1 MTREELNKERQ
12 KDIENEAKRNR
23 RKKIVIFITKTILL
37 LTILISGFYFFNTYV
52 STAKLIVKE
61 NRIIDS
67 KIPESFNGLKII
79 QFSDLHYGSN
89 IFIKQVNSLVKT
101 INRRKPDVVVFTGDL
116 IEKTYD
122 LSSKEQEKLIKELNK
137 IEATIGKYA
146 VIGDEDK
153 DNFITIFNQS
163 NFSILNNSY
172 DLIYK
177 DSNKPLLLIG
187 ISSSLSEKAKIDEA
201 YSYFNQEIYN
211 SEIYTISIMHEPDL
225 VDSILQK
232 YKSDLFLAG
241 HSHNGNV
248 ILPYFGNIDKIE
260 GAKVYNEE
268 FYQLDENNK
277 LYISSGVGTNG
288 NGVRLFCQPSI
299 NFFRLSNNWFI
310 NLKRKFASF
319 FLLCLS

>member
-299 NFFRLSNNWFI
+299 NFFRLSNN
-310 NLKRKFASF
+310 
-319 FLLCLS
+319 

>member
-12 KDIENEAKRNR
+12 KDIENEAKRNK
-23 RKKIVIFITKTILL
+23 RKKYVIFTTKIILL
-37 LTILISGFYFFNTYV
+37 LTALISSFYFFNTYV

-61 NRIIDS
+61 NRIVDS
-67 KIPESFNGLKII
+67 KIPNSFNGLKII

-101 INRRKPDVVVFTGDL
+101 INRRKPDIVVFTGDL
-116 IEKTYD
+116 IDKNYD

-137 IEATIGKYA
+137 IETTIGKYA

-153 DNFITIFNQS
+153 DNFITILNQS

-187 ISSSLSEKAKIDEA
+187 ISSLLNKKANIDEA

-211 SEIYTISIMHEPDL
+211 SEIYTVSIMHEPDL
-225 VDSILQK
+225 VDNIIPK

-241 HSHNGNV
+241 HSHNGNI
-248 ILPYFGNIDKIE
+248 ILPFFGNIDKIE
-260 GAKVYNEE
+260 GAKIYNQG
-268 FYQLDENNK
+268 FYQLDNSK

-299 NFFRLSNNWFI
+299 NFFRLSNN
-310 NLKRKFASF
+310 
-319 FLLCLS
+319 

>member
-225 VDSILQK
+225 VDSVLQK

-299 NFFRLSNNWFI
+299 NFFRLSNN
-310 NLKRKFASF
+310 
-319 FLLCLS
+319 

>member
-177 DSNKPLLLIG
+177 DSNNPLLLIG
-187 ISSSLSEKAKIDEA
+187 ISSLLTENAKIDEA

-211 SEIYTISIMHEPDL
+211 SDIYTISIMHEPDL
-225 VDSILQK
+225 VDSVLQK

-241 HSHNGNV
+241 HSHNGNIV
-248 ILPYFGNIDKIE
+248 LPYFGNIDKTE

-268 FYQLDENNK
+268 FYQLDDNNK

-299 NFFRLSNNWFI
+299 NFFRLSNN
-310 NLKRKFASF
+310 
-319 FLLCLS
+319 